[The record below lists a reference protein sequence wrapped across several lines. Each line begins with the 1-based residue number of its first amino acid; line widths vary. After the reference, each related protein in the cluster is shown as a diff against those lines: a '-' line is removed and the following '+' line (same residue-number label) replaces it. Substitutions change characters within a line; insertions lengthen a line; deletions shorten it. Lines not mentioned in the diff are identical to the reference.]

1 MIGGIIFIGL
11 VVLVYSGLVW
21 IGRGMLE
28 AGFEQLESD
37 WTVVINS
44 GEPGLFNEE
53 AEASRVMGVAYLF
66 GLNTNKGN

>member
-1 MIGGIIFIGL
+1 MIGGIIFTGL
-11 VVLVYSGLVW
+11 VVLVNSGLVW

-37 WTVVINS
+37 WRVAVNS

-53 AEASRVMGVAYLF
+53 AEASRVMGVADLF
-66 GLNTNKGN
+66 ELDTNKGN